1 MPRPFP
7 MPVLRTLE
15 HRRVRFMDAY
25 DNVVP
30 ADTATLAAYPAP
42 DGDAAVLA
50 LARTPRGRW
59 RVLYGETVTVTRN
72 VERKRYTTVEAALA
86 DVAFRNGYAQTRE
99 TR

>member
-15 HRRVRFMDAY
+15 HRRVTFMDAY

-30 ADTATLAAYPAP
+30 ADTATLAAYYAP
-42 DGDAAVLA
+42 DGHGVVIA
-50 LARTPRGRW
+50 LARTPRDRW
-59 RVLYGETVTVTRN
+59 TVLYGETVTVTRT
-72 VERKRYTTVEAALA
+72 VGRKRYRTVESALA